1 MSKIKRELGKAALYI
16 GIGVA
21 LTMAS
26 KTIDFIKEHK
36 ENHSKFTYVYR
47 KDHHGYARYVNG
59 DPHGGIGSA
68 GEINLSL
75 RDIIEDS
82 SYLFLSKDSTFFNYL
97 ERIMEEE
104 SDISLDDKVKKLKIV
119 VKK

>member
-1 MSKIKRELGKAALYI
+1 MKKILYLGLGIAATF
-16 GIGVA
+16 
-21 LTMAS
+21 LTI
-26 KTIDFIKEHK
+26 KGIDFLK
-36 ENHSKFTYVYR
+36 ENRKDSSKFTYVYR